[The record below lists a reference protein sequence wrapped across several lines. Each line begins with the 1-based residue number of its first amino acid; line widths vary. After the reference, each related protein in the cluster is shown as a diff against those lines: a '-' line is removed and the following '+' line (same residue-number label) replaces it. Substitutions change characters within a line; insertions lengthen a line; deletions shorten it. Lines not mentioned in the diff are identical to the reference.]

1 MQPTTLNPA
10 AAHEARTASQHLAKV
25 QNGKLEF
32 QTSQGQTF
40 SIPSEVIPVFQEVL
54 EQLSNERAVLVLAL
68 DSELSTFEAADL
80 LGVSRPF
87 VKKLLEKGKI
97 PFRMVGTHHRV
108 RLADVLKY
116 QEQQHQDSLEAMAE
130 LTTQAQE
137 LGLYSK

>member
-1 MQPTTLNPA
+1 MQPTTLSPTA
-10 AAHEARTASQHLAKV
+10 ALAARTASQHLADV
-25 QNGKLEF
+25 QNSKLEF
-32 QTSQGQTF
+32 RTKNGETF

-87 VKKLLEKGKI
+87 VKKLLEQGKI
-97 PFRMVGTHHRV
+97 SFHKVGTHHRI

-116 QEQQHQDSLEAMAE
+116 QEQQHQESLEAMAE
-130 LTTQAQE
+130 LTAQAQE
-137 LGLYSK
+137 LGLYSR

>member
-1 MQPTTLNPA
+1 MQPTTLTPA
-10 AAHEARTASQHLAKV
+10 AANAAKTASQHLANV

-32 QTSQGQTF
+32 QTSNGETF

-87 VKKLLEKGKI
+87 VKKLLEQGKI
-97 PFRMVGTHHRV
+97 AFHMVGTHHRV

-116 QEQQHQDSLEAMAE
+116 QEQQYQDSLEAMAE

>member
-10 AAHEARTASQHLAKV
+10 AAHAARTASQHLAKV

-87 VKKLLEKGKI
+87 VKKLLEQGKI
-97 PFRMVGTHHRV
+97 LFHMVGTHHRV

-116 QEQQHQDSLEAMAE
+116 QDQQHQDSLAAMAE

>member
-1 MQPTTLNPA
+1 MQPTILNPA
-10 AAHEARTASQHLAKV
+10 AAHAARTASQNLAKV

-68 DSELSTFEAADL
+68 DSELSTFEAANL

-116 QEQQHQDSLEAMAE
+116 QEQQYQDSLEAMAE

>member
-1 MQPTTLNPA
+1 MQPTILNPA
-10 AAHEARTASQHLAKV
+10 AAHAARTASQNLAKV

-116 QEQQHQDSLEAMAE
+116 QEQQYQDSLEAMAE

>member
-1 MQPTTLNPA
+1 MQPTTLTPA
-10 AAHEARTASQHLAKV
+10 AAATARTASQHLAGL

-32 QTSQGQTF
+32 QTSNGETF
-40 SIPSEVIPVFQEVL
+40 SIPSEVIPIFQEVL

-87 VKKLLEKGKI
+87 VKRLLEQGKI
-97 PFRMVGTHHRV
+97 PFHMVGTHHRV
-108 RLADVLKY
+108 RLADMLKY
-116 QEQQHQDSLEAMAE
+116 QEQQYQDSLEAMAE
-130 LTTQAQE
+130 LSAQAQE

>member
-10 AAHEARTASQHLAKV
+10 AAATARTASQHLASV

-32 QTSQGQTF
+32 QTSNGETF
-40 SIPSEVIPVFQEVL
+40 SIPSEVIPIFQEVL

-87 VKKLLEKGKI
+87 VKKLLEQGKI
-97 PFRMVGTHHRV
+97 PFHMVGTHHRV

-116 QEQQHQDSLEAMAE
+116 QEQQYQDSLEAMAE
-130 LTTQAQE
+130 LTAQAQE
-137 LGLYSK
+137 LGLYLK

>member
-1 MQPTTLNPA
+1 MQPTTLTPA
-10 AAHEARTASQHLAKV
+10 AAKAARTASQHLASV

-32 QTSQGQTF
+32 QTSNGQTF
-40 SIPSEVIPVFQEVL
+40 SIPSEVIPVFQELL
-54 EQLSNERAVLVLAL
+54 EQLSNERAVMVLAL
-68 DSELSTFEAADL
+68 DSELSTFEAADV

-87 VKKLLEKGKI
+87 IKKLLEQGKI

-108 RLADVLKY
+108 RLADVLQY

-130 LTTQAQE
+130 LSTQAQE

>member
-1 MQPTTLNPA
+1 MQPTRLTPA
-10 AAHEARTASQHLAKV
+10 AANAARTAIQHLAKV

-40 SIPSEVIPVFQEVL
+40 SIPSEAIPIFQELL
-54 EQLSNERAVLVLAL
+54 EQLSNERAVMVLAL

-87 VKKLLEKGKI
+87 VKKLLEQGKI
-97 PFRMVGTHHRV
+97 PFHMVGTHHRV

-116 QEQQHQDSLEAMAE
+116 QEQQLQDSLEAMAE
-130 LTTQAQE
+130 LTAQAQE
-137 LGLYSK
+137 LGLYAK